1 MLINR
6 QIFKPKRY
14 SSGELKLVKTDL
26 DKYIIDQK
34 VEILFENKLSIFE
47 LLLILDYYKSKDIKI
62 DLILSYLPYQRMD
75 HKDSH
80 LVNTLSNVANIFN
93 LLDLNTLT
101 ICEPHCDIEDFERAN
116 ALSYVENIKDKV
128 FKLSGFDTE
137 KDFVVLT
144 DKGGLKRYGN
154 IAKNTVYFNKQRDPY
169 TGLIVRQE
177 IVGNLKDC
185 KKVLIVDDIIS
196 TGDTIIN
203 IVDYLKKLNIKEI
216 YIMSGHLENNKYNK
230 RLEHIDE
237 IKTIY
242 STNSLKKKGN
252 KKIHL
257 FDVKE
262 IIYGKENYWQLDWMD

>member
-1 MLINR
+1 MLINK

-14 SSGELKLVKTDL
+14 SSGELKLVKSDL

-93 LLDLNTLT
+93 LLKLNSITL
-101 ICEPHCDIEDFERAN
+101 CEPHCDIQDFERAN

-128 FKLSGFDTE
+128 FALSNFDTK

-154 IAKNTVYFNKQRDPY
+154 ITKNTVYFNKQRDPY
-169 TGLIVRQE
+169 TGLIIKQE

-185 KKVLIVDDIIS
+185 KKILIVDDIIS

-230 RLEHIDE
+230 RLEQIDE

-262 IIYGKENYWQLDWMD
+262 IIYGKENYW